1 MRAKTFDGKP
11 KIPAPMIPLIAMATR
26 SQRRMPRISP
36 TVAVSADTFVTS
48 LLIIEIVRRHNQGSS
63 PTIRE
68 GVTLYIEPLALV
80 NQTPL
85 LTRGLRPR
93 VGDHRKFKLHQG
105 KFGTSQTMKLKTTS
119 LFGAAAFVAFAL
131 IASSSGQTQPTSK
144 ANAQTLQS
152 LVNEAARKT
161 LEKFGNKKLEAMQ
174 LSITL
179 IDLRDPAHPQQ
190 ASFRGNE
197 RVYPASV
204 VKLFYLAAAHRWL
217 EDKKIED
224 TPELRRALKDMIVDS
239 SNEATQYVVD
249 VITHTTSGYE
259 LPPKEME
266 EWQEKRNA
274 VNRYYASLGYTNINV
289 NQKTFCEDAYG
300 REQVSRKPD
309 GSNRN
314 KLTTDAT
321 ARLLAE
327 IVSGKAVTP
336 ARSAQMMELL
346 KRDYSG
352 TSKDDDNQGH
362 GFTGIALQGREGV
375 RLWSKAGWTST
386 TRHDAAYLELPDG
399 AKFVLVTFTMD
410 HATEREIIPS
420 VAKVVIEG
428 IKDVK

>member
-1 MRAKTFDGKP
+1 MNR
-11 KIPAPMIPLIAMATR
+11 KITSSLAIACFF
-26 SQRRMPRISP
+26 
-36 TVAVSADTFVTS
+36 VSA
-48 LLIIEIVRRHNQGSS
+48 LLPPV
-63 PTIRE
+63 
-68 GVTLYIEPLALV
+68 LAE
-80 NQTPL
+80 
-85 LTRGLRPR
+85 
-93 VGDHRKFKLHQG
+93 
-105 KFGTSQTMKLKTTS
+105 
-119 LFGAAAFVAFAL
+119 
-131 IASSSGQTQPTSK
+131 TQPITKTS
-144 ANAQTLQS
+144 ARNLQS
-152 LVNEAARKT
+152 LVDEAASKT
-161 LEKFGNKKLEAMQ
+161 LEKFADKKLEDKQ

-179 IDLRDPAHPQQ
+179 IDLRDPAHPAQ

-197 RVYPASV
+197 RIYPASV

-249 VITHTTSGYE
+249 VLTHTTGGYE
-259 LPPKEME
+259 LPPKEMT

-300 REQVSRKPD
+300 RERASRGPN
-309 GSNRN
+309 GENRN

-321 ARLLAE
+321 ARLLME
-327 IVSGKAVTP
+327 IVTGKAVSP

-346 KRDYSG
+346 KRDYAG
-352 TSKDDDNQGH
+352 TSKDPDDQGH

-386 TRHDAAYLELPDG
+386 TRHDAAYLELPDRS
-399 AKFVLVTFTMD
+399 KFVLVTFTTD
-410 HATEREIIPS
+410 HANEREIIPT
-420 VAKVVIEG
+420 VARIVIDG